1 MVSSLFTTFVVLFL
15 PKTFWPQRP
24 SFILSW
30 NFMKKKKHS
39 DHESK
44 RALQA
49 NAKARLL
56 NTYKFKIL
64 NLFHSDNED
73 TAADEQVPQ
82 WPQYFLRKIWT
93 KNVYSICS
101 QAEKL
106 TTNEDKMITKAH
118 HDYKKGEYMKNII
131 IKTFCKK
138 CFLY

>member
-1 MVSSLFTTFVVLFL
+1 
-15 PKTFWPQRP
+15 
-24 SFILSW
+24 
-30 NFMKKKKHS
+30 MKKKKHS

-82 WPQYFLRKIWT
+82 
-93 KNVYSICS
+93 
-101 QAEKL
+101 
-106 TTNEDKMITKAH
+106 
-118 HDYKKGEYMKNII
+118 
-131 IKTFCKK
+131 
-138 CFLY
+138 